1 MEDRVE
7 GTTAATTGAGASV
20 AGSAVGAG
28 RSRLTTD
35 AGERGVLAIP
45 GAGAMMLK
53 RSRWIEE
60 NSLLIANLA
69 QFAAFFGGHD
79 HLWRAVY
86 NPDQA

>member
-28 RSRLTTD
+28 RSRLTTA
-35 AGERGVLAIP
+35 AGERGVLLPP
-45 GAGAMMLK
+45 GRRGDDAEAESLIK
-53 RSRWIEE
+53 E